1 MNNNNIVKIGTA
13 LKWRNTFDVAKKYY
27 QENIV
32 TACGSVFRCKVLQ
45 AQGKPPVRATD
56 EFGHIVYAN
65 EDVWDVLVDM
75 AYYYNFAVDSNKLTN
90 ETLEYVKL
98 LDKAY
103 QKQQQEI
110 EAIREDNKEQWK
122 HIHDIE
128 RLNAEQQREIDSV
141 LDTISCFSEGIW
153 SDTLL
158 WNNDT
163 LWDNNKYALL
173 DELRE
178 DFEANKV
185 EVSDTL
191 DFHQQQIFDLQLHNS
206 RQQEEIDSL
215 TGALSCFSTGIWDNC
230 LLWGDSLLWD
240 NNKFAI
246 TDDLQRQITSLSEL
260 HNTDTKNT
268 VERFEKD
275 EQLLNEH
282 DIQLYDLLDGLCCFG
297 DGQWNDKLKWS
308 NTATWENS
316 NMMCDTFEGV
326 FEHMKKQDEDISSL
340 NEEHEIIY
348 GSINE
353 LDENL
358 AKTDTINGEQQRQ
371 IDILLHD
378 HSTISTG
385 GWNNGLLWVNG
396 SEWRNRENTD
406 ELSERVAQNTNDISL
421 NKRELKDL
429 KDYTEEAE
437 RKINEAQSDIE
448 DINTKLEDISS
459 EQATQNNQIS
469 QIGAHF
475 SCFAD
480 GVWGDWFLW
489 NNDDD
494 WANGSNNHENRIAEL
509 EVSFASMMGV
519 LATQQKLLAEQMDE
533 LKRQKILLDT
543 IMACLSVISVGA
555 WNNSLLWYNEARWSN
570 SGYSE
575 DEEDKLGKVTMDSY
589 DEKSGT
595 VVLNPI
601 AYYYDE
607 VKRSL
612 GLGNVEYSY
621 NQPTETLDF
630 K

>member
-1 MNNNNIVKIGTA
+1 M
-13 LKWRNTFDVAKKYY
+13 
-27 QENIV
+27 
-32 TACGSVFRCKVLQ
+32 
-45 AQGKPPVRATD
+45 
-56 EFGHIVYAN
+56 
-65 EDVWDVLVDM
+65 
-75 AYYYNFAVDSNKLTN
+75 
-90 ETLEYVKL
+90 
-98 LDKAY
+98 
-103 QKQQQEI
+103 
-110 EAIREDNKEQWK
+110 
-122 HIHDIE
+122 
-128 RLNAEQQREIDSV
+128 
-141 LDTISCFSEGIW
+141 
-153 SDTLL
+153 
-158 WNNDT
+158 
-163 LWDNNKYALL
+163 
-173 DELRE
+173 
-178 DFEANKV
+178 
-185 EVSDTL
+185 
-191 DFHQQQIFDLQLHNS
+191 
-206 RQQEEIDSL
+206 
-215 TGALSCFSTGIWDNC
+215 
-230 LLWGDSLLWD
+230 
-240 NNKFAI
+240 
-246 TDDLQRQITSLSEL
+246 
-260 HNTDTKNT
+260 
-268 VERFEKD
+268 
-275 EQLLNEH
+275 
-282 DIQLYDLLDGLCCFG
+282 
-297 DGQWNDKLKWS
+297 
-308 NTATWENS
+308 
-316 NMMCDTFEGV
+316 
-326 FEHMKKQDEDISSL
+326 
-340 NEEHEIIY
+340 
-348 GSINE
+348 
-353 LDENL
+353 
-358 AKTDTINGEQQRQ
+358 
-371 IDILLHD
+371 
-378 HSTISTG
+378 
-385 GWNNGLLWVNG
+385 
-396 SEWRNRENTD
+396 
-406 ELSERVAQNTNDISL
+406 